1 MAETLGK
8 MEKPEAES
16 FKLERKLIFVPLLL
30 LPPTEDDPDLG
41 KLINR

>member
-16 FKLERKLIFVPLLL
+16 FKLGRKLIFVPLIF
-30 LPPTEDDPDLG
+30 LPTARRGCRVDKTG
-41 KLINR
+41 K